1 VTYLIVRNWKK
12 FQHYKDRTPPW
23 IKNYLEL
30 LDDENYTSL
39 PPRCRATLH
48 GLWIAYAAARE
59 RLPDDTRTLS
69 RRLSQQVFRTDL
81 ERLSDAG
88 FIQLGASKPLASRAH
103 ARTRSREAES
113 ETDCKRQFLAKGNS
127 VPPAKSERRRRLPSD
142 VKQELDKL
150 MPLLRDADNGSR
162 GVIEAEA
169 HGLPLA
175 AVARVRESVELMGG
189 AVGPGY
195 VVNALRSERND

>member
-1 VTYLIVRNWKK
+1 M
-12 FQHYKDRTPPW
+12 
-23 IKNYLEL
+23 
-30 LDDENYTSL
+30 
-39 PPRCRATLH
+39 
-48 GLWIAYAAARE
+48 
-59 RLPDDTRTLS
+59 
-69 RRLSQQVFRTDL
+69 
-81 ERLSDAG
+81 
-88 FIQLGASKPLASRAH
+88 
-103 ARTRSREAES
+103 
-113 ETDCKRQFLAKGNS
+113 
-127 VPPAKSERRRRLPSD
+127 PPAKSERRRRLPSD